1 MIANEFA
8 GRALSADPDDQTR
21 LLLLRQT
28 YEDRGPGLLAGPA
41 VPVPVVCTASILF
54 TDIRGFSRLTERFA
68 HDPAGLL
75 DVLNAHLKRVVR
87 SITICGGVVEKFVG
101 DGVMATF
108 GASGDSGQRS
118 DHVNRA
124 MAAAIGLI
132 GANEAL
138 NRRYADEWGFRLE
151 VGVGIASG
159 PVVVGAVG
167 SPDRS
172 ELGVL
177 GDAVNVAARLVTH
190 AGPGEVLM
198 TGTVYQEVATMLQS
212 ELTSQSAVRGRSGAL
227 EIYRMALL
235 GGRGALA

>member
-1 MIANEFA
+1 LIANEVVA
-8 GRALSADPDDQTR
+8 RALSADPDDLTR

-28 YEDRGPGLLAGPA
+28 YEDRGPGLLAGPG
-41 VPVPVVCTASILF
+41 VPMPVVCTASILF

-87 SITICGGVVEKFVG
+87 SIAICGGAVEKFVG

-108 GASGDSGQRS
+108 GASGEADLHM

-138 NRRYADEWGFRLE
+138 NRRCADEWGFRLE
-151 VGVGIASG
+151 VGVGIG
-159 PVVVGAVG
+159 W
-167 SPDRS
+167 
-172 ELGVL
+172 
-177 GDAVNVAARLVTH
+177 N
-190 AGPGEVLM
+190 
-198 TGTVYQEVATMLQS
+198 
-212 ELTSQSAVRGRSGAL
+212 
-227 EIYRMALL
+227 ALL
-235 GGRGALA
+235 WGSQRRRARAA